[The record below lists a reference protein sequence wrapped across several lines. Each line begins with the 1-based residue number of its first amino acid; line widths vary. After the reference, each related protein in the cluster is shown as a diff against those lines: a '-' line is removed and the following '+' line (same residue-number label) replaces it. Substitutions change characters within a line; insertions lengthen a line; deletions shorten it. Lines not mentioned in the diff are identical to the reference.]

1 MIIIIIY
8 DMKFKAVHILVKK
21 YESDSE
27 LDETISLCR
36 KYSIPLILIYDENN
50 LSHLKYYKCKNI
62 NIEYL
67 THGDLEALIKGDN
80 NIFFNGR
87 SGDSVFLQNPD
98 LNVGMDAYKQSGF
111 IFALRKLRELSR
123 LKGISFLT
131 LIKEN
136 FRNLIYKYNKLN
148 PNWLPLL
155 DAENKSYHPFL
166 SPINPKYAKFSYVLQ
181 ILCASGTS

>member
-98 LNVGMDAYKQSGF
+98 LNVGMDAYKQSEF
-111 IFALRKLRELSR
+111 IFALRKLRELPR
-123 LKGISFLT
+123 LKGISYS
-131 LIKEN
+131 N
-136 FRNLIYKYNKLN
+136 FNKR
-148 PNWLPLL
+148 
-155 DAENKSYHPFL
+155 
-166 SPINPKYAKFSYVLQ
+166 KF
-181 ILCASGTS
+181 